1 MQQKLLFCCVC
12 FFHSFLQSSFLSL
25 PVFLFPFVQVVD
37 VYLHIRYA
45 SFVALDFLE
54 VCFMGVFQY
63 FRLFSECFKVG
74 KIRGLIACAKYL
86 CGMLRLPDLDGKS
99 SAFSGGGSDV

>member
-1 MQQKLLFCCVC
+1 
-12 FFHSFLQSSFLSL
+12 
-25 PVFLFPFVQVVD
+25 
-37 VYLHIRYA
+37 
-45 SFVALDFLE
+45 
-54 VCFMGVFQY
+54 MGVFQY

>member
-1 MQQKLLFCCVC
+1 
-12 FFHSFLQSSFLSL
+12 
-25 PVFLFPFVQVVD
+25 
-37 VYLHIRYA
+37 
-45 SFVALDFLE
+45 
-54 VCFMGVFQY
+54 MGVFHY